1 MQIFWFFPHLSQSFA
16 IIYRL
21 FVKIILNIGTP
32 YKCRGY
38 KTVSQRPTLRND
50 IFLPKKD
57 TEKGLN
63 HLKIPRIGCIPHKK
77 IGATRSLAVFCS
89 KWFGFLVTS
98 APLDLLSFIYTP
110 LKLVKPQPI
119 SSQPPTT
126 IFWPTTHQCYWTLQG
141 TFKEGGSS
149 FNTFSKKSMI

>member
-1 MQIFWFFPHLSQSFA
+1 MLCANFMIFSSFISIFRNHLPF
-16 IIYRL
+16 

-63 HLKIPRIGCIPHKK
+63 HLKLPRMGCIPP
-77 IGATRSLAVFCS
+77 ALWLFFVRL
-89 KWFGFLVTS
+89 
-98 APLDLLSFIYTP
+98 PR
-110 LKLVKPQPI
+110 
-119 SSQPPTT
+119 
-126 IFWPTTHQCYWTLQG
+126 
-141 TFKEGGSS
+141 
-149 FNTFSKKSMI
+149 